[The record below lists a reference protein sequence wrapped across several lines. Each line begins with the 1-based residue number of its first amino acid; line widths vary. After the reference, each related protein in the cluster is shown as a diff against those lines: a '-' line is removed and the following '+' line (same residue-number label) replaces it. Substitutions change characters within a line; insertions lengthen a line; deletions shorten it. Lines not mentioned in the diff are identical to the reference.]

1 MYFTLL
7 VKKNS
12 ARQKDKQL
20 QNLSKK
26 KTKIKD

>member
-1 MYFTLL
+1 MYFKLL

-12 ARQKDKQL
+12 ARHKGKQL